1 MGTLIAWFITVLQI
15 RYAVKPVTFDLLV
28 H

>member
-15 RYAVKPVTFDLLV
+15 RYAVKPV